1 MCDIVLAS
9 PTAVFGQPEINLGV
23 IPGAGGTQRLTHAL
37 GKSRAME
44 IVLTGKNF
52 SAVEAAQW
60 GLISR
65 VVEESEKGGVVEEAI
80 RVAGVIAS
88 KGRIAVQ
95 AGKEGVNAGR
105 TYVTALYQ
113 FKA

>member
-1 MCDIVLAS
+1 M
-9 PTAVFGQPEINLGV
+9 

-37 GKSRAME
+37 GKSKAME

-52 SAVEAAQW
+52 SAQEAEKW

-65 VVEESEKGGVVEEAI
+65 VVEETDKGGVVEEAL

-95 AGKEGVNAGR
+95 AGKEGVNAGESHAR
-105 TYVTALYQ
+105 WGTLRYPTED
-113 FKA
+113 